1 MSRQLQKMKNRIG
14 LAPGS
19 LVHIGTKKAEETRI
33 SVIDYNLADLKEQKF
48 DSIRQVFPFFH
59 LETASWINIDGLHDL
74 ELFSEIV
81 AELNLHPL
89 LMEDIL
95 DTGQRPKLEAYDDH
109 LLLILKMIT
118 WNDTENRIDFEQ
130 VSFILGENYILS
142 FQERQGDVFEHVRQ
156 RIRNPHSRIRKMKID
171 YLLYSLV
178 DAIIDSYFL
187 LISNLG
193 DKIEEMEEAL
203 IKNPTDDILSDIHH
217 IKRDV
222 LFLRKSVWHLRSVI
236 SNLNSE
242 DFPNI
247 TPELQTYLRDLY
259 DNTIQVM
266 DTIETYR
273 EIISGMLD
281 IYLSS
286 LSNRM
291 NQVMKVL
298 TIFAAIF
305 IPLTF
310 VAGVYGMNFHYMPE
324 LSWKWAYPI
333 WWLIVIII
341 TGGMV
346 YYFKKKKW
354 M

>member
-1 MSRQLQKMKNRIG
+1 MGRQTQKMKNRIG

-19 LVHIGTKKAEETRI
+19 MVHIGNQKSQSTKISLINYQLSAVTETKCENI
-33 SVIDYNLADLKEQKF
+33 TDIFASFQFENV
-48 DSIRQVFPFFH
+48 
-59 LETASWINIDGLHDL
+59 SWINIDALHDL
-74 ELFSEIV
+74 PLFTQL
-81 AELNLHPL
+81 AEKLKLHPL

-95 DTGQRPKLEAYDDH
+95 DTGQKPKLEIYEDH
-109 LLLILKMIT
+109 LLVIIKMIT
-118 WNDTENRIDFEQ
+118 WNDEEKRIDFEQ
-130 VSFILGENYILS
+130 VSFVLGKNYLLS

-156 RIRNPHSRIRKMKID
+156 RIRNPQSRIRKMKTD
-171 YLLYSLV
+171 YLLYSLL

-187 LISNLG
+187 LLSTLG
-193 DKIEEMEEAL
+193 DQIEELEEEL
-203 IKNPTDDILSDIHH
+203 IKDPSDDILTTIHH
-217 IKRDV
+217 LKHDV
-222 LFLRKSVWHLRSVI
+222 LFLRKSIWHLRTVI
-236 SNLNSE
+236 SNLNRE
-242 DFPNI
+242 DFQYI
-247 TPELQTYLRDLY
+247 TPELHTYLRDLY
-259 DNTIQVM
+259 DNTVQVM

-310 VAGVYGMNFHYMPE
+310 VAGVYGMNFQYMPE
-324 LSWKWAYPI
+324 LGYKWAYPI
-333 WWLIVIII
+333 WWVFVIII
-341 TGGMV
+341 TVGMV
-346 YYFKKKKW
+346 IYFKKKKW

>member
-33 SVIDYNLADLKEQKF
+33 SLIDYDTAEIREKKF
-48 DSIRQVFPFFH
+48 DSIKKVFQFFH
-59 LETASWINIDGLHDL
+59 SENPSWINIDGLHDL
-74 ELFSEIV
+74 ELFSELSE
-81 AELNLHPL
+81 ELKLHPL

-95 DTGQRPKLEAYDDH
+95 DTGQKPKLETYDNH
-109 LLLILKMIT
+109 LLIIIKMIT
-118 WNDTENRIDFEQ
+118 WKADEKRIDFEQ
-130 VSFILGENYILS
+130 VSFVLGKNYLLS
-142 FQERQGDVFEHVRQ
+142 FQEHQGDVFEHVRQ
-156 RIRNPHSRIRKMKID
+156 RLRTEHSRVRKMGTD
-171 YLLYSLV
+171 YLLYSLL
-178 DAIIDSYFL
+178 DAVIDSYFL
-187 LISNLG
+187 MLSNVG
-193 DKIEEMEEAL
+193 DQIEELEEEL
-203 IKNPTDDILSDIHH
+203 IKNPSDDILSTIHH
-217 IKRDV
+217 LKRDV

-236 SNLNSE
+236 SNLNRE
-242 DFPNI
+242 DFEYI
-247 TPELQTYLRDLY
+247 TPELQTYLRDLH

-310 VAGVYGMNFHYMPE
+310 VAGVYGMNFQYMPE
-324 LSWKWAYPI
+324 LAIKWAYPL
-333 WWLIVIII
+333 WWFIVIAI
-341 TGGMV
+341 TSGMV